1 MLIHL
6 YYTYLSEENHEN
18 LLQNSLAKFPIDFQQ
33 RIKKFRRW
41 QDAQFSLLGRV
52 MLFKGI
58 EEVKKQNYDNREIKY
73 TTHNKP
79 YFEDSLIE
87 FNISHSGEIVVCALS
102 DDDQMGIDIEVITNI
117 ELNDFKSQMTQ
128 KEWRTVNDSQN
139 QQETFFKYWTQKEA
153 VIKAHGHGLSLP
165 LKSFEISDNTTKIN
179 GQLFYLKEV
188 QIDKNYKCYISSKTN
203 MDEVI
208 VKKYNTINNSI

>member
-1 MLIHL
+1 LIHL
-6 YYTYLSEENHEN
+6 YYTYLSEENHEK
-18 LLQNSLAKFPIDFQQ
+18 LLQNSLAKFPSDFQE

-58 EEVKKQNYDNREIKY
+58 EEVKRQNCDNREIKY
-73 TTHNKP
+73 TLYNKP
-79 YFEDSLIE
+79 YFEDNLVE

-102 DDDQMGIDIEVITNI
+102 DEHQMGIDIEVITNI
-117 ELNDFKSQMTQ
+117 ELNDFKSQMTD
-128 KEWRTVNDSQN
+128 KEWITVNSSPDKPSN
-139 QQETFFKYWTQKEA
+139 FFKYWTQKEA

-165 LKSFEISDNTTKIN
+165 LKSFEISNNSTQIN
-179 GQLFYLKEV
+179 GQVFHLKEV
-188 QIDKNYKCYISSKTN
+188 QIDKNYKCYISSKIN

-208 VKKYNTINNSI
+208 VKNYNTTSNLI